1 MANKEENT
9 IIYKVYQTLERIN
22 SGSIKEI
29 AIACN
34 MTDAQVTASVD
45 RLLELKKAYIRE
57 WNYTETSRCPVRV
70 IKLGR
75 GVNAIRERK
84 SDIDNRKSISL
95 DLKLKMIEHKKWLET
110 FKPQPDV
117 AAAWVFK

>member
-9 IIYKVYQTLERIN
+9 IIHKVFKTLEKIN
-22 SGSIKEI
+22 TGSIKDI

-34 MTDAQVTASVD
+34 MSELQVTTAID
-45 RLLELKKAYIRE
+45 RLLELKKAFISE

-75 GVNAIRERK
+75 GVNAVRERK
-84 SDIDNRKSISL
+84 SKIDSCKSISL

-110 FKPQPDV
+110 FKPHPDV
-117 AAAWVFK
+117 AAAWMMK

>member
-9 IIYKVYQTLERIN
+9 IIHKVFKTLEKIN
-22 SGSIKEI
+22 TGSIKDI

-34 MTDAQVTASVD
+34 MSELQVTTAVD
-45 RLLELKKAYIRE
+45 RLLELNKAYIRE
-57 WNYTETSRCPVRV
+57 WNFTETSRCPVRV

-75 GVNAIRERK
+75 GVNASRERK
-84 SDIDNRKSISL
+84 SDIVNRNSINL

-110 FKPQPDV
+110 FKPHPDV
-117 AAAWVFK
+117 AAAWLFK

>member
-1 MANKEENT
+1 MDNENT
-9 IIYKVYQTLERIN
+9 IIHKVFQTLEKIN
-22 SGSIKEI
+22 TGSIKDI

-34 MTDAQVTASVD
+34 MSELQVTTAID
-45 RLLELKKAYIRE
+45 RLLELKKAFISE

-75 GVNAIRERK
+75 GVNAVRERK
-84 SDIDNRKSISL
+84 SKIDSCKSISL

-110 FKPQPDV
+110 FKPHPDV
-117 AAAWVFK
+117 AAAWMMK